1 MGGNKG
7 WSQPI
12 LKKEKEKE
20 KEPRADLN
28 SERNEARN
36 QGGESEDLAMLR

>member
-20 KEPRADLN
+20 KEKEKRSSNKKKSL
-28 SERNEARN
+28 E
-36 QGGESEDLAMLR
+36 QT

>member
-20 KEPRADLN
+20 KEKRSSNKKKSL
-28 SERNEARN
+28 E
-36 QGGESEDLAMLR
+36 QT

>member
-20 KEPRADLN
+20 KEKRSSNNKKSL
-28 SERNEARN
+28 E
-36 QGGESEDLAMLR
+36 QT